1 MEETRAKRTTKPH
14 NIASPHRTCPECGT
28 AFIATNGAQVF
39 CSSPHRKAF
48 YDVMAIRGKTAI
60 PLLLVQ
66 RRGKNGRTEDT
77 AYAMSQLSKL
87 ADRWNAEDRQ
97 RGRRPDI
104 IVKGKRAQSWMAAD
118 LG

>member
-1 MEETRAKRTTKPH
+1 MEAPKAKRTTKPH
-14 NIASPHRTCPECGT
+14 NVLSPHRTCPECGENFT
-28 AFIATNGAQVF
+28 AKNGKQVF
-39 CSSPHRKAF
+39 CSSPHREAF
-48 YDVMAIRGKTAI
+48 YDTMAIRGKMAI

-87 ADRWNAEDRQ
+87 ADRWNTEDRQ

-104 IVKGKRAQSWMAAD
+104 IVKGKRAQFWVAAD